1 MCARPRLDDSLLKHP
16 RKPPRRKLRDGE
28 RLRDKPTARL
38 LKNFS
43 AIAQEAEA
51 LVWANECNTDNKGAK
66 NYLAIKWTRTRPK
79 PKDFMRG
86 ELVSVDENGY
96 ETRSYSAEFVLTWAY
111 QNALTDKT
119 PRMIY
124 EQRRRYLCQAERFI
138 NEVLDLS
145 DLGL

>member
-1 MCARPRLDDSLLKHP
+1 MCARPRLPDALLKHP

-43 AIAQEAEA
+43 VIAKEAEA
-51 LVWANECNTDNKGAK
+51 LVWANEPNKDNTGKKHYMN
-66 NYLAIKWTRTRPK
+66 IKWTRTRPK
-79 PKDFMRG
+79 PRDFMRG
-86 ELVSVDENGY
+86 QFVSVDENDY

-111 QNALTDKT
+111 QNALVEKT

-138 NEVLDLS
+138 NDVLDLS
-145 DLGL
+145 HLGL